1 MSVYY
6 RGLHSPSKFTVKVPI
21 RALPPPTLVTLV
33 CPALNVPLSL
43 FHSSSMIVSSSFGW
57 MDGNSA
63 PFRIHHMPRSHR
75 SRESRRA
82 FEKPS
87 FNENLIDPRLR
98 GSTTSYIRAIENMYA
113 IASLISAT
121 FQCREKRKKGETNE
135 NNCAW
140 NHSIDSRSFDWI
152 YQVE

>member
-1 MSVYY
+1 MYSPVHMSVYY

-87 FNENLIDPRLR
+87 SNENLIDPRLR
-98 GSTTSYIRAIENMYA
+98 GSTTSYIR
-113 IASLISAT
+113 ISYNRKYVCNRKSN
-121 FQCREKRKKGETNE
+121 QCNFPMSRKKKKRGKRTRIIARE
-135 NNCAW
+135 
-140 NHSIDSRSFDWI
+140 IIR
-152 YQVE
+152 